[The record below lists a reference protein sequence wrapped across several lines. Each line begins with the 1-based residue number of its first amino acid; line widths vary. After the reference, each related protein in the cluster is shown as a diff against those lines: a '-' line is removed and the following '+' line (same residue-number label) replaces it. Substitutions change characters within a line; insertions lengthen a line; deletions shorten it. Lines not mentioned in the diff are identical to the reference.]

1 MQRMLRMLR
10 TGAVCAAA
18 LLPLGVGATGV
29 ADAIVGTWLTED
41 GASRVEILVER
52 GTDGTGVYSGKV
64 VWLKEAGLAG
74 KPLLDANNS
83 DATLRGRP
91 IMGIEILSGFRNTAD
106 GVWTGGT
113 VYSPRRG
120 RTYPAELTLTP
131 EGRLDI
137 RVKSGLLTSHQI
149 WTR

>member
-1 MQRMLRMLR
+1 MRRLDHWLRRGAMMLAAFLS
-10 TGAVCAAA
+10 TSGAVAGT
-18 LLPLGVGATGV
+18 P
-29 ADAIVGTWLTED
+29 DAIVGNWLTED
-41 GASRVEILVER
+41 GASRVEVSVAR
-52 GTDGTGVYSGKV
+52 GADGAAVYSGKV

-91 IMGIEILSGFRNTAD
+91 IMGLEILSGFKSAAD
-106 GVWTGGT
+106 GVWSGGK

-120 RTYPAELTLTP
+120 RDYPAELSLTP
-131 EGRLDI
+131 DGRLDI
-137 RVKSGLLTSHQI
+137 KVKSGLLTTHQV